1 MKPYIPSPINT
12 EAVSLNPE
20 IRELIEL
27 LAKNTHD
34 IWALQRQQ
42 DSWVYGP
49 RRDDSK
55 KTHPCL
61 VPYEDL
67 PESEK
72 VYDRLAAEQ
81 LIKALLAMGYRIE
94 R

>member
-1 MKPYIPSPINT
+1 MYTPTPIGT
-12 EAVSLNPE
+12 DQVTLSQDIKDLAEV
-20 IRELIEL
+20 

-34 IWALQRQQ
+34 VWATGRIKEG
-42 DSWVYGP
+42 WIYGDV
-49 RRDDSK
+49 RDDIK

-72 VYDRLAAEQ
+72 EYDRATSLET
-81 LIKALLAMGYRIE
+81 IKVILSLGYVIRKG
-94 R
+94 

>member
-1 MKPYIPSPINT
+1 MYIPTQVNT
-12 EAVSLNPE
+12 SHITLSNDLKALAEV
-20 IRELIEL
+20 

-34 IWALQRQQ
+34 VWATGRMREG
-42 DSWVYGP
+42 WVYGEV
-49 RRDDSK
+49 RDDIK

-72 VYDRLAAEQ
+72 EYDRSTSLET
-81 LIKALLAMGYRIE
+81 LKVIVSLGYVINKG
-94 R
+94 